1 MSLLTASK
9 LSPSF
14 VAWFLLMSPAEP
26 VNFVTAKSYLARA
39 DAFALDPIHLPLSD
53 KIYTTSAG
61 KGLFGVLAD
70 AGADAWG
77 QRVILSLHKTKP
89 ENALQFLL
97 AGSGIGFGLS

>member
-1 MSLLTASK
+1 M
-9 LSPSF
+9 
-14 VAWFLLMSPAEP
+14 AWFLLMSPAEP